1 MLTVSQLLASKKSWN
16 EGDHGHS
23 RIERI
28 QSIPQAS
35 TVLEAARMMNE
46 HRIGSLVVTDTF
58 NELCGII
65 TERDILTRVIAEE
78 RPPSQTQVSIVMTK
92 KVLSCAPSSTLAE
105 VRQTLTDERIRH
117 LPVIEDGSI
126 VGMISIGDLNAATNA
141 DMHIEVKAMREY
153 ITSG

>member
-1 MLTVSQLLASKKSWN
+1 MPTVSQLLASKKTWN

-35 TVLEAARMMNE
+35 TVLDAARMMNE

-65 TERDILTRVIAEE
+65 TERDILTRVIADE
-78 RPPSQTQVSIVMTK
+78 RSPSETQVAQVMTK
-92 KVLSCAPSSTLAE
+92 NVLSCTPETKLTQVRSMLSTK
-105 VRQTLTDERIRH
+105 RIRH
-117 LPVIEDGSI
+117 LPVMENGSI

-141 DMHIEVKAMREY
+141 DMLIEVKAMREY
-153 ITSG
+153 ITQG